1 VAVVEAVKAT
11 LPETALEPRGP
22 CSTPHDWRRKTAV
35 GINTRDRAD
44 DCFAALAARC
54 VDHAKLIVK
63 HSNIGVKAAITI
75 VENADMSSLLQW
87 TKRAPF

>member
-35 GINTRDRAD
+35 GINTRDRARARQWAID
-44 DCFAALAARC
+44 ALLDGGRVRRTIGPETWSHWEPDSYYIGKARANRRDERAAR
-54 VDHAKLIVK
+54 L
-63 HSNIGVKAAITI
+63 
-75 VENADMSSLLQW
+75 
-87 TKRAPF
+87 